1 MKFTKLSNKRLN
13 KLNLKSLLFY
23 FLIFVI
29 LLLSILICVSLIVK
43 RIKLR
48 DGFKN
53 YASIAISFSN
63 EFNIE
68 PSLTLAI
75 MHSESG
81 FTEKA
86 ISDKG
91 ACGLMQLMPT
101 TAAYVAD
108 LIGYDNEINFFDA
121 NCNVYLACAYLN
133 YLFNR
138 FDNEKSVICAYNAG
152 EGNVQDW
159 LNNEKYA
166 FNGELKIIPFNETQ
180 EYFDK
185 VKKLKSYYA
194 KAI

>member
-1 MKFTKLSNKRLN
+1 MKFTKLFNKRLN
-13 KLNLKSLLFY
+13 KININNLLFY
-23 FLIFVI
+23 SLIFI
-29 LLLSILICVSLIVK
+29 ALLLSILICASLIIK
-43 RIKLR
+43 RTKLR

-68 PSLTLAI
+68 LSLTFAI
-75 MHSESG
+75 MHAESG
-81 FTEKA
+81 FNEKA

-108 LIGYDNEINFFDA
+108 LIGYDNKINLFDA

-152 EGNVQDW
+152 EGRVQDW
-159 LNNEKYA
+159 INLS
-166 FNGELKIIPFNETQ
+166 LIHI
-180 EYFDK
+180 
-185 VKKLKSYYA
+185 
-194 KAI
+194 

>member
-1 MKFTKLSNKRLN
+1 MKFTKLCNKRLN
-13 KLNLKSLLFY
+13 KLNLKSLLLY
-23 FLIFVI
+23 FLVFAIF
-29 LLLSILICVSLIVK
+29 LLSILICVSLTVR

-53 YASIAISFSN
+53 YASIAISFSD

-75 MHSESG
+75 MHAESG
-81 FTEKA
+81 FNEKA
-86 ISDKG
+86 ISNKG

-108 LIGYDNEINFFDA
+108 LIDYDSKINLFDA
-121 NCNVYLACAYLN
+121 NCNAYLACAYLN

-152 EGNVQDW
+152 EGSVQSW

-166 FNGELKIIPFNETQ
+166 FNGKLKIIPFNETQ
-180 EYFDK
+180 KYFNK

-194 KAI
+194 KII